1 MMGARWYCSLKF
13 YVKMLY
19 IVIAKLTSTCPH
31 LNQIQ
36 LSAIPVDYI
45 HVTARAISSFLT
57 LPYHFSLFRYIRYVS
72 QIVWEP
78 RYLPHKK
85 PLFLKTVTM
94 SPVPL
99 FNKAKYEVYCYIS
112 LSFMLHT
119 L

>member
-1 MMGARWYCSLKF
+1 MVLLTEVLRKDALYCHCKIDF
-13 YVKMLY
+13 YL
-19 IVIAKLTSTCPH
+19 PP
-31 LNQIQ
+31 LNPIQ
-36 LSAIPVDYI
+36 FSAILVAYI

-57 LPYHFSLFRYIRYVS
+57 LPYRFVLFRYIRYVS

-99 FNKAKYEVYCYIS
+99 FNKAKYEVYCYIF
-112 LSFMLHT
+112 LFFMLHT